1 MDILNRNGKFE
12 EMMLEEMMTLQEE
25 GEKSDTLSNT
35 AQQCPT
41 DNPHLQLASACRF
54 RVLLVSITAAKKSDP
69 SFALPD
75 ILD

>member
-35 AQQCPT
+35 E
-41 DNPHLQLASACRF
+41 
-54 RVLLVSITAAKKSDP
+54 
-69 SFALPD
+69 
-75 ILD
+75 